1 MLAVLAYDCWHTIA
15 PYYGRPCD
23 GLPVLPSRTDSLL
36 ILFLMS
42 PPKTDGTPFEPSPAE
57 RERMVAE
64 AAYFLAE
71 RRGFAPGSEAS
82 DWREAESQIDTMLAA
97 MQRRGIS
104 REQLQRTGL
113 RNALLLWVAD

>member
-1 MLAVLAYDCWHTIA
+1 
-15 PYYGRPCD
+15 
-23 GLPVLPSRTDSLL
+23 
-36 ILFLMS
+36 
-42 PPKTDGTPFEPSPAE
+42 
-57 RERMVAE
+57 MVAE

-82 DWREAESQIDTMLAA
+82 DWCEAESQIDTMLAA

-104 REQLQRTGL
+104 REQLQRTSL